1 MTTKQEQLETILKDT
16 NLLDIIDAPNFEDF
30 EDDENALRD
39 YIQERIYE
47 HEIIYYHRAMEYLK
61 ENDPSL
67 MESLELAN
75 DCGYSPA
82 KLNSEIL
89 ATLHI
94 QRAMSEELG
103 GLDFSELYE

>member
-1 MTTKQEQLETILKDT
+1 MTKQEQLEAILKDT

-30 EDDENALRD
+30 EDDENGLRE

-47 HEIIYYHRAMEYLK
+47 HEVIYYKTAIEYLS

-67 MESLELAN
+67 TESLELAN
-75 DCGYSPA
+75 DCGYTPA

-94 QRAMSEELG
+94 QQAMSEELSE
-103 GLDFSELYE
+103 LDFSELYE